1 MKSQTATRLAAA
13 LIATIGLCLPLAAQS
28 QTPAPRGP
36 DPFSS
41 YDRNGDGSVSPD
53 EFDAHRAARMQSR
66 AEDGRMMRNAANA
79 PAFADF
85 DANGDGKLSP
95 DELAAGQQRQF
106 MQRPGGGP
114 GPGPRAGMGPGNGSP
129 PNGMPGPGMRRNMPS
144 FADFD
149 LNGDGRIDPDEMQ
162 QARQA
167 RITERAQAGYPMR
180 GLQNMPAFEDIDTNR
195 DGTVSPE
202 EFAGHQ
208 AGQVP
213 GKGR

>member
-1 MKSQTATRLAAA
+1 MKTLTVTRLAAA

-36 DPFSS
+36 DPFSA
-41 YDRNGDGSVSPD
+41 YDRNGDGSISPE
-53 EFDAHRAARMQSR
+53 EFDAHRQARMQSR
-66 AEDGRMMRNAANA
+66 AEDGRMMRNAGNA
-79 PAFADF
+79 PAFSDF
-85 DANGDGKLSP
+85 DSNGDGRLSP
-95 DELAAGQQRQF
+95 DELAAGQRRQF

-114 GPGPRAGMGPGNGSP
+114 GMGAGMGPGAAAP
-129 PNGMPGPGMRRNMPS
+129 QNGMPGPGVRRNMPA

-167 RITERAQAGYPMR
+167 RITERAEAGYPMR
-180 GLQNMPAFEDIDTNR
+180 GLQNMPAFEEIDSNG
-195 DGTVSPE
+195 DGSVSPD
-202 EFAGHQ
+202 EFARHQ
-208 AGQVP
+208 GAQVP